1 MAKSQLKGKRKL
13 SGGRLINKLSKVK
26 SQLAG
31 IVKNTKIDKTIKRT
45 TLRVLGGNN
54 KIITLST
61 NEINVVDS
69 KGKAQKTEITNVIE
83 NPANTHLVRRNIL
96 TKGAIVK
103 TGLGNAKITSR
114 PGQEGT
120 INGKLI

>member
-13 SGGRLINKLSKVK
+13 SGGRLINKLSKIK

-31 IVKNTKIDKTIKRT
+31 IVKNTKIDQKIKRS
-45 TLRVLGGNN
+45 TLRVLGGNQ
-54 KIITLST
+54 KIVTLSS
-61 NEINVVDS
+61 NEINIVDG
-69 KGKAQKTEITNVIE
+69 KGKCQKTEMINVIE
-83 NPANTHLVRRNIL
+83 NPANPHLVRRNIL
-96 TKGAIVK
+96 TKGAVVK